1 MILLE
6 MKLEVVIGV
15 LVIEV
20 DKMADEAN
28 MVVNM
33 KVDKVADMLVKI
45 PDEDYWCDRE
55 LVILMEMMLD
65 VVMGVM
71 DMEVDKVA
79 NIMVNME
86 VDWQVDW
93 HGGKIIKILF
103 MWIWRL

>member
-1 MILLE
+1 M
-6 MKLEVVIGV
+6 MLEVVMGV
-15 LVIEV
+15 VYMEV
-20 DKMADEAN
+20 DKVADEVAD

-86 VDWQVDW
+86 VDKVADEVANMEIDWQVDW
-93 HGGKIIKILF
+93 HGGKDN
-103 MWIWRL
+103 